1 MVDAASSL
9 VVPLP
14 GLRSLQAQVDAS
26 ARLWMV
32 NVCRDSCGFC
42 QQLAPEWELL
52 ARKLKHA
59 AHVAF
64 WDADVSR
71 PTAAL
76 GPVNTTPAIRALVPR
91 VPGAVA
97 YDGVPKS
104 LPLAQFATRHMP
116 SRVLPIDSEEAWAQ
130 FEHRARGGGGGRALP
145 RVLTFLNKSSGAA
158 TPPLLRALSVDFG
171 DRLLIGEARL
181 ARDADPSVLALARRF
196 DVEALPAMLA
206 LVGDDRTPLRFDDPS
221 RPTFDRLQRYLH
233 AVLDTTSRLEP
244 GGEAKEE
251 L

>member
-1 MVDAASSL
+1 
-9 VVPLP
+9 
-14 GLRSLQAQVDAS
+14 
-26 ARLWMV
+26 
-32 NVCRDSCGFC
+32 
-42 QQLAPEWELL
+42 
-52 ARKLKHA
+52 
-59 AHVAF
+59 
-64 WDADVSR
+64 
-71 PTAAL
+71 
-76 GPVNTTPAIRALVPR
+76 
-91 VPGAVA
+91 
-97 YDGVPKS
+97 
-104 LPLAQFATRHMP
+104 MP

-221 RPTFDRLQRYLH
+221 RPTFDRLQRYLQ
-233 AVLDTTSRLEP
+233 AVLDATSRLEP